1 MSGWM
6 ICLLILLA
14 LFLIGQ
20 LRIGV
25 DGQYGEDGLQVRI
38 RLGAVRLKV
47 YPTNPKPEGQTKPKP
62 KPKPKKKEQPN
73 EKKGKKL
80 TLEDILELA
89 RQFVPLALEAA
100 GCFWSKLVVDKLDIH
115 IVVGSHDPA
124 DAALLYG
131 QLHGAL
137 GAVWQPLTQA
147 FHVKDGRGRV
157 EVDFN
162 SSSIT
167 LYFHGALSLK
177 LGQILWLGL
186 HFGGKA
192 LAKFLKFRKAQK
204 ANKQARKAV

>member
-1 MSGWM
+1 MSGWTM
-6 ICLLILLA
+6 LLLILLA

-20 LRIGV
+20 LRVGV
-25 DGQYGEDGLQVRI
+25 EGQYGEDGLQVRI
-38 RLGAVRLKV
+38 RLGPVRLTV
-47 YPTNPKPEGQTKPKP
+47 YPTKPKPEGQSKPKP
-62 KPKPKKKEQPN
+62 KPKPKLRKKERPKQ
-73 EKKGKKL
+73 EKGKKL
-80 TLEDILELA
+80 AREDLLELA

-100 GCFWSKLVVDKLDIH
+100 GCFWSKLVMDKLDIR
-115 IVVGSHDPA
+115 IVVGSDDPA

-137 GAVWQPLTQA
+137 GAVWKPLNQA

-177 LGQILWLGL
+177 LGQLLWLGV

-192 LAKFLKFRKAQK
+192 LAECLKFRKVQT
-204 ANKQARKAV
+204 RKAV

>member
-6 ICLLILLA
+6 IFLLILLA

-25 DGQYGEDGLQVRI
+25 DGQYGEQGLQVRI
-38 RLGAVRLKV
+38 RLGPVRLKV
-47 YPTNPKPEGQTKPKP
+47 YPTSPKPEGKPKP
-62 KPKPKKKEQPN
+62 KPKPEKREKPKQ
-73 EKKGKKL
+73 KKGKRLARKDL
-80 TLEDILELA
+80 LELA

-100 GCFWSKLVVDKLDIH
+100 GCFWSKLVMDKLDIR
-115 IVVGSHDPA
+115 VAVGSDDPA

-131 QLHGAL
+131 QLHAAL
-137 GAVWQPLTQA
+137 GAVWKPLNQA

-157 EVDFN
+157 EIDFN

-177 LGQILWLGL
+177 LGQLLWLGL

-192 LAKFLKFRKAQK
+192 LGRFLKFRKEQEAK
-204 ANKQARKAV
+204 KQARKAV

>member
-1 MSGWM
+1 MSGWT
-6 ICLLILLA
+6 IFLLILLA

-20 LRIGV
+20 LRVGV

-38 RLGAVRLKV
+38 RLGPVRLKV
-47 YPTNPKPEGQTKPKP
+47 YPTKPKPEGQSKPKP
-62 KPKPKKKEQPN
+62 KPKQKKKERPQQ
-73 EKKGKKL
+73 EKGKKL
-80 TLEDILELA
+80 ALEDILELA
-89 RQFVPLALEAA
+89 RQFVPLAVEAA
-100 GCFWSKLVVDKLDIH
+100 GCFWSKLVMDKLDIR
-115 IVVGSHDPA
+115 IVVGSDDPA

-137 GAVWQPLTQA
+137 GAVWKPLNQA

-177 LGQILWLGL
+177 LGQLLWLGL

-192 LAKFLKFRKAQK
+192 LARFLKFREIQEAK
-204 ANKQARKAV
+204 KQARKAV

>member
-1 MSGWM
+1 MSGWT
-6 ICLLILLA
+6 IFLLILLA
-14 LFLIGQ
+14 LFLLGQ
-20 LRIGV
+20 LRVGV
-25 DGQYGEDGLQVRI
+25 DGQYREEGLQVWI
-38 RLGAVRLKV
+38 RLGSVRLKV
-47 YPTNPKPEGQTKPKP
+47 YPTKPKPEGKPKP
-62 KPKPKKKEQPN
+62 KPKPKKKEQPKQ
-73 EKKGKKL
+73 EKGKKL

-100 GCFWSKLVVDKLDIH
+100 GCFWSKLVVDKLDIR
-115 IVVGSHDPA
+115 IVVGSNDPA

-147 FHVKDGRGRV
+147 FHVKEGRGRV
-157 EVDFN
+157 EIDFN

-177 LGQILWLGL
+177 LGQILWLAI
-186 HFGGKA
+186 HFGVKA
-192 LAKFLKFRKAQK
+192 LVRFLRFSKVQK

>member
-1 MSGWM
+1 MNRWM
-6 ICLLILLA
+6 IFLLILLA

-25 DGQYGEDGLQVRI
+25 DGRYGEDGVQVRI
-38 RLGAVRLKV
+38 RLGSVRLKV
-47 YPTNPKPEGQTKPKP
+47 YPTKPKPEGKPKSKPKP
-62 KPKPKKKEQPN
+62 KPEKKEKPK

-80 TLEDILELA
+80 ALEDILELA

-100 GCFWSKLVVDKLDIH
+100 GCFWSKLVMDKLDIRV
-115 IVVGSHDPA
+115 VVGSNDPA

-131 QLHGAL
+131 QLHAAL
-137 GAVWQPLTQA
+137 GAVWKPLNQA
-147 FHVKDGRGRV
+147 FHVKDGRGHV

-177 LGQILWLGL
+177 LGQILWLAV

-192 LAKFLKFRKAQK
+192 LARFLKFRKAQE
-204 ANKQARKAV
+204 AEKQARKAV

>member
-1 MSGWM
+1 MSGWT
-6 ICLLILLA
+6 ILLLILLA
-14 LFLIGQ
+14 FFLIGQ

-25 DGQYGEDGLQVRI
+25 DGQYGEDGLQVWI
-38 RLGAVRLKV
+38 RLGTVRLKV
-47 YPTNPKPEGQTKPKP
+47 YPTKPKSEGKPKPKP
-62 KPKPKKKEQPN
+62 KPKPKKNEQPKQ
-73 EKKGKKL
+73 EKGKKL
-80 TLEDILELA
+80 TLDDILELA

-100 GCFWSKLVVDKLDIH
+100 GCFWSKLVVDKLDIR
-115 IVVGSHDPA
+115 IIVGSNDPA

-177 LGQILWLGL
+177 LGQILWLAV

-192 LAKFLKFRKAQK
+192 LARFLKFRKVQK
-204 ANKQARKAV
+204 ANKETRKAV